1 MRSIPKS
8 STMGTP
14 SDSMKSRCGSIR
26 YRGEVISGLP
36 GAGEDLAADLP
47 VLSAL
52 HERGVE
58 DLRHLE
64 ARELAVVH
72 LEHVDRRLVLLWP
85 RGRVL
90 GKDLSDVEV
99 VRVLHDGRVVVDLLP
114 LDEHLVREGLILAD
128 ASQRLDQRVH
138 VRLDDA
144 LVSAQVGPGGGDHG

>member
-72 LEHVDRRLVLLWP
+72 LEHVDRCLVLLRP
-85 RGRVL
+85 GGRVL
-90 GKDLSDVEV
+90 RKDLPDVEV
-99 VRVLHDGRVVVDLLP
+99 VRVFQEGGVVVDLLP
-114 LDEHLVREGLILAD
+114 LDQHLIRERLIRAD
-128 ASQRLDQRVH
+128 AGQ
-138 VRLDDA
+138 
-144 LVSAQVGPGGGDHG
+144 